1 MLLEFEFDIF
11 YEQSQ
16 DQCDGQV
23 ARGARAGGR
32 MILDNFR
39 ETNVVLLSTYTIN
52 LNETM

>member
-23 ARGARAGGR
+23 ARRAGGR

-52 LNETM
+52 FKETT